1 MFIETR
7 IFKTKIYK
15 YKRIY
20 YLNEMFDKIVIATD
34 DSPIM
39 EAAMGYTINLF
50 PDSEYYLISVVNT
63 TDRSIP
69 HNITMR
75 EEKRK
80 VATEAL
86 EDGKQNLNEKGI
98 SPVEMRKPEGVPSK
112 EIKKYADEVNADLL
126 VMASHSK
133 MGAQRVHIGETT
145 LNYLKV
151 TTHPSLIFP
160 RCCPA
165 RIPDSIFNPTTFSS
179 YSEEATMIGLDLAQ
193 HFDASLTS
201 FHFADD
207 DPGPS
212 ARRIKKRAEQLDV
225 DYTLE
230 IKKGASDQEIIDRMR
245 DFDFMIGSRGRKG
258 ILYKLHHIFPKLSLS
273 KLEREIIAE
282 AEIPILMTGD

>member
-1 MFIETR
+1 
-7 IFKTKIYK
+7 
-15 YKRIY
+15 
-20 YLNEMFDKIVIATD
+20 MFDKIVIATD

-39 EAAMGYTINLF
+39 DAAMKYTINLF

-75 EEKRK
+75 EEKRR

-86 EDGKQNLNEKGI
+86 EDGKEALNEMGI
-98 SPVEMRKPEGVPSK
+98 EPTEMRKPEGVPSK
-112 EIKKYADEVNADLL
+112 EIKKYADDVNADLL

-151 TTHPSLIFP
+151 TSHPSMIFP
-160 RCCPA
+160 RCCPVS
-165 RIPDSIFNPTTFSS
+165 IPSKIFNPTTFST
-179 YSEEATMIGLDLAQ
+179 YSVEATMIGLDLAQ
-193 HFDASLTS
+193 HFDASLTTY
-201 FHFADD
+201 HFGKDN
-207 DPGPS
+207 PGPS
-212 ARRIKKRAEQLDV
+212 SRRIKKRAEQLGV

-230 IKKGASDQEIIDRMR
+230 TKKGASDQEIIDRMR
-245 DFDFMIGSRGRKG
+245 DFDFLIGSRGRKG
-258 ILYKLHHIFPKLSLS
+258 FLYKLHNIFPKLSLS

>member
-1 MFIETR
+1 
-7 IFKTKIYK
+7 
-15 YKRIY
+15 
-20 YLNEMFDKIVIATD
+20 MFDKIVIATD

-39 EAAMGYTINLF
+39 DTAMRYTTNLF
-50 PDSEYYLISVVNT
+50 PDSEYYLRSVVNT

-69 HNITMR
+69 QNITMR

-86 EDGKQNLNEKGI
+86 DDGKEVLNEEGI
-98 SPVEMRKPEGVPSK
+98 SPVEIRKPEGVPSK
-112 EIKKYADEVNADLL
+112 EMKKYADEVNADLL
-126 VMASHSK
+126 VLASHSK

-151 TTHPSLIFP
+151 TSHPSLIFP
-160 RCCPA
+160 RCCPPG
-165 RIPDSIFNPTTFSS
+165 IPNKIFNPTTFSS
-179 YSEEATMIGLDLAQ
+179 YSEEATMIALDLAH
-193 HFDASLTS
+193 HFDASLTT
-201 FHFADD
+201 FHFDDD

-212 ARRIKKRAEQLDV
+212 SRRIKKRAEQMDV

-245 DFDFMIGSRGRKG
+245 DFDFLIGSRGRKG
-258 ILYKLHHIFPKLSLS
+258 ILYKLHRIFPKLSLS

-282 AEIPILMTGD
+282 AEIPILLTGD